1 LRLLLPHHLSLRE
14 IVDALDGTQV
24 SAVSVQP
31 VTLEDAY
38 LELMSDSST

>member
-1 LRLLLPHHLSLRE
+1 LSLLE
-14 IVDALDGTQV
+14 IVDALRGIKV

-38 LELMSDSST
+38 LELLGDSPLTVEPSKLV